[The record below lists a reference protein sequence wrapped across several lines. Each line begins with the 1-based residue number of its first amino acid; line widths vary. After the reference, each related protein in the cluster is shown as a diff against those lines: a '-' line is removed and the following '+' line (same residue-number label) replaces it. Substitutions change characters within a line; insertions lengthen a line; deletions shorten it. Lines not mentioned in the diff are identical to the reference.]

1 MKSKWNLISSIV
13 QLVIGILAIV
23 AFVVLSVSGE
33 SMIKWIITLLLAIAF
48 VIVGAIGIIDYKKQ
62 KNTKLNSNL
71 TLKLYYI

>member
-23 AFVVLSVSGE
+23 VFVVLSVSGE
-33 SMIKWIITLLLAIAF
+33 NVIKWIITLLLAIAF

-62 KNTKLNSNL
+62 K
-71 TLKLYYI
+71 

>member
-33 SMIKWIITLLLAIAF
+33 NLIKWIITLLLAIAF

-62 KNTKLNSNL
+62 K
-71 TLKLYYI
+71 

>member
-23 AFVVLSVSGE
+23 ASVVLSVSGE
-33 SMIKWIITLLLAIAF
+33 NMIKWIITLLFAIAF

-62 KNTKLNSNL
+62 K
-71 TLKLYYI
+71 

>member
-33 SMIKWIITLLLAIAF
+33 NMIKWIITLLLAIAF

-62 KNTKLNSNL
+62 K
-71 TLKLYYI
+71 